1 MLRIVSYSASR
12 SFVVELD
19 TEDVGRVATEYL
31 DWGGERRERGGIREK
46 GVEGVIV
53 SRGGCVCVCVCVLY
67 VRVRERHSVCVR
79 VWQLCI
85 ERCCYAV
92 LFSDTRKLS

>member
-1 MLRIVSYSASR
+1 MLRIVSYNASR
-12 SFVVELD
+12 SFAVELD

-53 SRGGCVCVCVCVLY
+53 SRGGCVCVCVCVVCACERETY
-67 VRVRERHSVCVR
+67 CVCTRVAVVHR
-79 VWQLCI
+79 
-85 ERCCYAV
+85 AV
-92 LFSDTRKLS
+92 LLCGIVQ